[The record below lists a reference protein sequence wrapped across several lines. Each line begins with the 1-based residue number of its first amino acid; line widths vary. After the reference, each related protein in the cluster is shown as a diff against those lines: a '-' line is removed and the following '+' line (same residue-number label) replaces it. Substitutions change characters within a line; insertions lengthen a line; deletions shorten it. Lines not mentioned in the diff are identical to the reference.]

1 MRTTLQTGVGDIS
14 CGGHIMDDSFIITS
28 YSIIADTMTGVG
40 HESHPLA
47 KVSDPEILTV
57 AVVAAKYFRNHQE
70 RALCL
75 MVRLGY
81 IRALSISRY
90 NRRLHALASW
100 FEGTLVLLGELFA
113 KGEAFIIDSL
123 PLPVVKRVRARR
135 CKKVRGKAFCGYCAA
150 KQEKFFGWRLHMV
163 CTPAGIPVSFTLLEA
178 SHHDLTPLH
187 ELCYVLPEGSC
198 VYGDKGYNSGDDE
211 RSLLKETKVKL
222 VPARRK
228 NMTEQNT
235 LSELFALQRYRKGIE
250 TLNSQLEGMGI
261 QHLKAR
267 TNQGFFIKVNASL
280 FALICTNLD

>member
-1 MRTTLQTGVGDIS
+1 
-14 CGGHIMDDSFIITS
+14 MDDNFIIS
-28 YSIIADTMTGVG
+28 AYSIIADTMESVG
-40 HESHPLA
+40 HESHCLA
-47 KVSDPEILTV
+47 QVSDAEILTV

-70 RALCL
+70 RSLCL
-75 MVRLGY
+75 MIRLGY

-90 NRRLHALASW
+90 NRRLHALAAW
-100 FEGTLVLLGELFA
+100 CEGMSVLLAELFA

-150 KQEKFFGWRLHMV
+150 KKEKFFGWRLHLV
-163 CTPAGIPVSFTLLEA
+163 CTPTGIPVSFALLEA

-198 VYGDKGYNSGDDE
+198 VYGDKGYNSSDDE
-211 RSLLKETKVKL
+211 ASLSVETGVKL
-222 VPARRK
+222 APARRK

-235 LSELFALQRYRKGIE
+235 LSEFFALQRYRKGIE
-250 TLNSQLEGMGI
+250 TLNSQLESMGI

-280 FALICTNLD
+280 LALICTNLD